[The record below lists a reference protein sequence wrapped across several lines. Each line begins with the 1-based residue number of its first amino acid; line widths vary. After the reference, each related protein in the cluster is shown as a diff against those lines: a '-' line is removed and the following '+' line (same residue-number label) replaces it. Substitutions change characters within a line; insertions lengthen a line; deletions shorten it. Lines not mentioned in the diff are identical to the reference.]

1 MTLALTVFQGRAGD
15 HNARGFGG
23 AAAVGAEWQRRLGLT
38 AATIGAPQP
47 PLSTDWQAEL
57 TAATPTLEAMA
68 HRYDTVY
75 TAGQT
80 PVTLILKGVSS
91 PLARPGRYSTKEALV
106 HQTHNWI
113 LDRVLDPA

>member
-47 PLSTDWQAEL
+47 PLSTDWLAEL
-57 TAATPTLEAMA
+57 TAATPTLKAIA
-68 HRYDTVY
+68 HRYDT
-75 TAGQT
+75 
-80 PVTLILKGVSS
+80 I
-91 PLARPGRYSTKEALV
+91 
-106 HQTHNWI
+106 
-113 LDRVLDPA
+113 